1 MSAHRT
7 IHRITRRTLA
17 AAFTAVVAGLF
28 LTAGGPAAA
37 DPPAQNVD
45 PCVQELAKAAEW
57 PSNSSDDQR
66 YFSDAYSSY
75 LSRQP
80 ACSSG
85 K

>member
-1 MSAHRT
+1 MFAPRT
-7 IHRITRRTLA
+7 TRRTVA
-17 AAFTAVVAGLF
+17 AATTAVAAGL
-28 LTAGGPAAA
+28 LLSLSGPAAA

-66 YFSDAYSSY
+66 YFSDGYASY

-80 ACSSG
+80 VCSSG
-85 K
+85 D